1 MTKQVKA
8 LLFGVCIAFGIL
20 IMPDAIAATETVI
33 TQDTTSTVTTN
44 GNQTTT
50 VKSPPPSAIS
60 PQFGGSNSDLCTIS
74 SSGAVQTQILG
85 ISLGATYTE
94 ENCIR
99 LKKAQKLYMFGMKV
113 AAVSV
118 MCQDPDV
125 WSAMMDAGT
134 PCPIDGLI
142 GEEAKRAWAVK
153 TESIPKPEEQ
163 HELSAQEKRDKALNI
178 MGAVAAAF
186 VFFQLLLYVWIHR

>member
-1 MTKQVKA
+1 MTKQVRA
-8 LLFGVCIAFGIL
+8 IMLGVCIAFGIL
-20 IMPDAIAATETVI
+20 IIPDAIAATETTI

-50 VKSPPPSAIS
+50 VKSPPPSAIA

-74 SSGAVQTQILG
+74 SSGSVQTQILG

-94 ENCIR
+94 DNCLR

-125 WSAMMDAGT
+125 WAAMMDAGT

-142 GEEAKRAWAVK
+142 GDEAKRAWAVK
-153 TESIPKPEEQ
+153 TDAIPMPEEQ

-178 MGAVAAAF
+178 MGTVAAAF
-186 VFFQLLLYVWIHR
+186 LFF

>member
-8 LLFGVCIAFGIL
+8 LLFGVCMAFGIL

-186 VFFQLLLYVWIHR
+186 VFF

>member
-1 MTKQVKA
+1 MNRLRNNLIAGFIV
-8 LLFGVCIAFGIL
+8 LVFLIGVASQS
-20 IMPDAIAATETVI
+20 IAATDPIVTDSTSVV
-33 TQDTTSTVTTN
+33 TSTGT
-44 GNQTTT
+44 QTTT
-50 VKSPPPSAIS
+50 VKSPPPSAIA

-74 SSGAVQTQILG
+74 SSGSVQTQILG
-85 ISLGATYTE
+85 VSLGATYTE
-94 ENCIR
+94 ENCLR

-125 WSAMMDAGT
+125 WEAMMSAGT

-142 GEEAKRAWAVK
+142 GDEAKRAWAVH

-163 HELSAQEKRDKALNI
+163 HEPTAQEKRDKALSI
-178 MGAVAAAF
+178 MGTVAAAF
-186 VFFQLLLYVWIHR
+186 MFF